1 MYSKY
6 PHNQGPQ
13 GPSSGS
19 GPMPSVPLGIER
31 VTEVLEQVKNDYAA
45 MENDY
50 LLCKRDRDDFERKLD
65 AQLGEF
71 QSMKQTI
78 VDLEA
83 NYLTIKQSYEERIN
97 QLKMQLDSVLQG
109 NPPPQQQDRITSP
122 SPNPSANASSYKQ
135 APLKP
140 PSRTDT
146 PNEPSSN
153 DMRTE
158 SSPYPYRPNQ
168 QQNALPPMSVSGPPS
183 HNPPPSNQQQ
193 SQQSITN
200 TQSSLPSFQDR
211 EQSDPFSNR
220 PPPVAFPSYHSSNP
234 QSLVHINNPQDTE
247 ISSLPHQMPLS
258 GMMDA
263 NGMQKNGK
271 DSNMVK
277 KEGNDWVV
285 VFNPQVQTNLNI
297 TLAHN
302 IDQQS
307 VVCCVRF
314 SADGKYLA
322 TGSNKQAQ
330 IYDVDTGKRVMAF
343 PANPAPD
350 TKKSNSNGNN
360 NHIGKSEDDNEEE
373 EEKEKEQNERHHDED
388 PLATAMG
395 GSFEKEDSYVRSVC
409 FSPDGQYLVSGA
421 EDKTVKVWDMHS
433 RELKHSFQGHELDIY
448 SLDFSSD
455 SRFIVSG
462 SGDGKTKIWNMET
475 GLCDYTL
482 GNEEIGPK
490 EGVTSVAI
498 SPDGKYVAAGS
509 LDCVVRLWD
518 TQTGKFI
525 ENFKGHDDS
534 VYSVAFSP
542 DGKTLASG
550 SLDRTL
556 RLWDLSGARQGGYKC
571 ISTLSGHRDYV
582 LSVAFSPDG
591 KWLMSGSKDRSV
603 QFWDP
608 RSNIL
613 HLMLQGHKNSVISV
627 ALNPA
632 RQMFATGSGDFRARV
647 WSYTTHSM

>member
-6 PHNQGPQ
+6 PPSHNQGP

-19 GPMPSVPLGIER
+19 GPMPTVPLGVDR
-31 VTEVLEQVKNDYAA
+31 VTEMLEQVKNDYAA
-45 MENDY
+45 IEADY
-50 LLCKRDRDDFERKLD
+50 LICKRDRDDFERKLD

-83 NYLTIKQSYEERIN
+83 NYLTIKQTYEERITN
-97 QLKMQLDSVLQG
+97 LKQQLDNVLQG
-109 NPPPQQQDRITSP
+109 NPPPQMQDRITSP
-122 SPNPSANASSYKQ
+122 SPSNPPNAPPFTSKPVS
-135 APLKP
+135 LKP
-140 PSRTDT
+140 PRTET
-146 PNEPSSN
+146 PNEPQN
-153 DMRTE
+153 DMGRTD
-158 SSPYPYRPNQ
+158 SSPFPFRPTTQ
-168 QQNALPPMSVSGPPS
+168 PTSLPPMSVSGPPHGS
-183 HNPPPSNQQQ
+183 NQSSQNPPPS
-193 SQQSITN
+193 SIPTA
-200 TQSSLPSFQDR
+200 QSSSNIPSFSER
-211 EQSDPFSNR
+211 EQQPDPFSNR
-220 PPPVAFPSYHSSNP
+220 PFPSYHSNP
-234 QSLVHINNPQDTE
+234 QSIVHINNPQDSE
-247 ISSLPHQMPLS
+247 VALPNQMS
-258 GMMDA
+258 NTGNMMDP
-263 NGMQKNGK
+263 NGMAKNGK
-271 DSNMVK
+271 DNNMVK

-343 PANPAPD
+343 PANPSPD
-350 TKKSNSNGNN
+350 SKKTNGNN
-360 NHIGKSEDDNEEE
+360 HVGKNEDDMDDE
-373 EEKEKEQNERHHDED
+373 EEKDKEVHERHHDED
-388 PLATAMG
+388 PLTTAMG

-409 FSPDGQYLVSGA
+409 FSPDGQYLVAGA

-462 SGDGKTKIWNMET
+462 SGDGKTKIWNMES

-509 LDCVVRLWD
+509 LDCMVRLWD
-518 TQTGKFI
+518 TQTGKFV
-525 ENFKGHDDS
+525 ESFKGHDDS

-647 WSYTTHSM
+647 WSYTSHASL